1 MGDAVAVT
9 LVGML
14 FVFGAILLLWVM
26 MVLVVRFTEEKA
38 ALPLEESPAQE
49 DTHERRKRAAAAAV
63 AVMLAL
69 QDSSPK
75 PFPTPPPALVSAW
88 QVVQRSNQLKD
99 RGFKR

>member
-1 MGDAVAVT
+1 MSEAVEVT

-14 FVFGAILLLWVM
+14 FVFGAILLLWGM
-26 MVLVVRFTEEKA
+26 MVLVMRFTEEKA
-38 ALPLEESPAQE
+38 ASPEAEIPVQE
-49 DTHERRKRAAAAAV
+49 DSNEQRKRAAAAAV

-69 QDSSPK
+69 QDTSPK